1 MKNAKSRKYPI
12 YYWIVLLIYTIAYV
26 ILCYQLYPTIVGK
39 GSAEYKAT
47 ENSIEINLGEWK
59 HVVLKGYINEGEEQ
73 TEFEFETNSALI
85 SKEQI
90 LKEEK
95 ATPKSEI
102 VVNSVQTYRFGSYT
116 RMRIIFGV
124 FLGIWGLILLLIWY
138 VYEEWLVLLK

>member
-12 YYWIVLLIYTIAYV
+12 YYWLVLLIYTITYV
-26 ILCYQLYPTIVGK
+26 ILCYQFYPTIVGK
-39 GSAEYKAT
+39 GSTEYKTT
-47 ENSIEINLGEWK
+47 ESSIEINLGEWK
-59 HVVLKGYINEGEEQ
+59 HVVVKGYINEGEEQ

-102 VVNSVQTYRFGSYT
+102 VVNSVQTYRFNSYT
-116 RMRIIFGV
+116 KMRIIFGV
-124 FLGIWGLILLLIWY
+124 FFGVWGLILLLIWY